1 MLKDKFISASHRSR
15 SDSLQLCSLQLGESG
30 STLQSLL
37 VLESYTL
44 HYRNVHHMIRGCQ
57 QVKLL
62 RMIFSVFAAY
72 IFDQTIG

>member
-1 MLKDKFISASHRSR
+1 MKEKFISASHRSR
-15 SDSLQLCSLQLGESG
+15 SDSLQLGESG